1 MRTVFLNLSVLIF
14 ILSGCNSKPDPY
26 AINKQSIG
34 LLTDSTLVKD
44 IELSFL
50 NDSIT
55 QFIDGDEFLGKSNI
69 IKVYEKE
76 TEKLLLELS
85 PKEALDS
92 LSTIQNVRVMDPR
105 FKTIKGLNKNATF
118 QIISSQYRV
127 SSIQNTIRNLIVS
140 VDEMNLYFTIEK
152 TELPENLR
160 YDLRKKIEAV
170 SIPPK
175 AKIKDFY
182 IQWY

>member
-14 ILSGCNSKPDPY
+14 ILSGCNSKQDPY
-26 AINKQSIG
+26 VIKKQSIG

-44 IELSFL
+44 LELSFL
-50 NDSIT
+50 NDSII
-55 QFIDGDEFLGKSNI
+55 QFIGGDEFLGNSNI
-69 IKVYEKE
+69 IKVFEKE
-76 TEKLLLELS
+76 TQKLLLELT

-118 QIISSQYRV
+118 QIITSQYKV
-127 SSIQNTIRNLIVS
+127 SSIQNTLRNLIVS

-160 YDLRKKIEAV
+160 YDLSKKIEAV

>member
-1 MRTVFLNLSVLIF
+1 MRTVFLNLIVLIF
-14 ILSGCNSKPDPY
+14 ILSGCNTKPDPY
-26 AINKQSIG
+26 DIKKQSIG

-44 IELSFL
+44 LELSFL

-55 QFIDGDEFLGKSNI
+55 QFIGGDEFLGKSNI
-69 IKVYEKE
+69 IKVYEKG

-85 PKEALDS
+85 PKDALDS
-92 LSTIQNVRVMDPR
+92 LSTIHNVRVMDPR
-105 FKTIKGLNKNATF
+105 FKTIKGLNKNSTF

-127 SSIQNTIRNLIVS
+127 SSIQNNLRNLIITL
-140 VDEMNLYFTIEK
+140 DEMNLYFTIEK
-152 TELPENLR
+152 TDLPENLR
-160 YDLRKKIEAV
+160 YDLHKKIEAV
-170 SIPPK
+170 SIPAK

>member
-1 MRTVFLNLSVLIF
+1 MRTVFLNLIVPIFTLI
-14 ILSGCNSKPDPY
+14 GCNSKPDLY
-26 AINKQSIG
+26 AIKKQSIG

-44 IELSFL
+44 LELSFL

-55 QFIDGDEFLGKSNI
+55 QFIGGDEFLGKSNI
-69 IKVYEKE
+69 IKVYEKG

-118 QIISSQYRV
+118 QIISSQYKV
-127 SSIQNTIRNLIVS
+127 SNIQNTLRNLIVS

-152 TELPENLR
+152 SDLPENLR
-160 YDLRKKIEAV
+160 YDLHKKIEAV